1 MHQQASVPAPS
12 CVFTGTVYSNDQLL
26 DCGCNSSVLK
36 LPLKCL
42 SGVKLWKCHWHDDCP
57 KVVHAS
63 FFVCAKGF
71 CMLLVQEW
79 SMSVFKHNHVN
90 HMKRYLQGHTLKQGS
105 KLRPFWSHILP
116 KCNLCDSK
124 IYLGAFVRVQII
136 AVVRP
141 LQFSAKR
148 SRITAQHVPRDRE
161 LKQVKLFI
169 RALV

>member
-1 MHQQASVPAPS
+1 MQSYNVIYRI
-12 CVFTGTVYSNDQLL
+12 TRN
-26 DCGCNSSVLK
+26 
-36 LPLKCL
+36 
-42 SGVKLWKCHWHDDCP
+42 
-57 KVVHAS
+57 
-63 FFVCAKGF
+63 
-71 CMLLVQEW
+71 
-79 SMSVFKHNHVN
+79 
-90 HMKRYLQGHTLKQGS
+90 QGS
-105 KLRPFWSHILP
+105 KLRPFWSHMLP

>member
-1 MHQQASVPAPS
+1 MHAYISLR
-12 CVFTGTVYSNDQLL
+12 GDE
-26 DCGCNSSVLK
+26 
-36 LPLKCL
+36 
-42 SGVKLWKCHWHDDCP
+42 GVNQCT
-57 KVVHAS
+57 
-63 FFVCAKGF
+63 
-71 CMLLVQEW
+71 
-79 SMSVFKHNHVN
+79 
-90 HMKRYLQGHTLKQGS
+90 HTLACAVMKGLNSARQGS
-105 KLRPFWSHILP
+105 KLRPFWSHMLP